1 MGENNV
7 SNLTATESAIS
18 FRSELKEVLINGLTD
33 LASARTAK
41 YFFKDGV
48 VDADRIG
55 KIVNTIEAIKSAT
68 GNFINVEGEQYSKF
82 DYRLPKALVDYVNA
96 GRIYAS
102 KDAIGGSEP
111 LFYSEKTAAEMSPL
125 AFNKFFDDFNRN
137 QDEGYRI
144 PTVDNWSASIK
155 TLEDVQY
162 LYDEDCGTLCKFH
175 EGGMDECTCALLHCT
190 LPEVTNVMPKYDKP
204 TRNGYTLWLSKQE

>member
-1 MGENNV
+1 MGDMNV
-7 SNLTATESAIS
+7 SNLKANESAIS
-18 FRSELKEVLINGLTD
+18 FESELKVVLTNGMAD

-68 GNFINVEGEQYSKF
+68 GNFIMVDGEQYSKF

-96 GRIYAS
+96 GKIYAS

-111 LFYSEKTAAEMSPL
+111 LFDSEKVKAELSPL

-162 LYDEDCGTLCKFH
+162 LYDEDSGAVCKFH
-175 EGGMDECTCALLHCT
+175 EGGMDECTCALLHIT
-190 LPEVTNVMPKYDKP
+190 LPEITNCMPKYDKP